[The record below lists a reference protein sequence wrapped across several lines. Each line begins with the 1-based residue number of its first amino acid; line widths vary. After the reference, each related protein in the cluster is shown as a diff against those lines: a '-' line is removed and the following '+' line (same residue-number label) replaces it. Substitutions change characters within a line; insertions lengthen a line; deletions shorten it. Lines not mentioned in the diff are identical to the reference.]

1 MALKYRIA
9 KPSDWIIMQVTTQAG
24 KAVQQVNEYDVFLDV
39 DFDALRFSGKV
50 RIDISSTGDISLDA
64 VDLEV
69 ASVKTNDRDVPF
81 KQHGNVVDIQTG
93 RFSGTLEVEYEGRV
107 SESLTGFYKAPYGD
121 KYVLTTHFEAGHAR
135 RLLPCIDHPAYK
147 ADFKLTVRTR
157 SDLSVISNMPVES
170 ERKEGNTK
178 TVAFQKTP
186 KMSTYLLYLGIG
198 RFEEDKNRHNKTELY
213 TASVVKPDGKIKTGL
228 AFEAAQKSLEFYEKY
243 FGIPYDLPKLHL
255 IAVPEFAYGA
265 MENWG
270 AITFREILLHADKDT
285 STSTKKSIAEVIAHE
300 IAHMWFGDLVT
311 MKWWDDLWLN
321 ESFATFMAYK
331 VVDWAY
337 PQWKIWQDFVKNSTG
352 GAMAR
357 DALNSTHP
365 IEAKVRSPEEIE
377 ELFDEISYG
386 KGASI
391 LRMIEAYIGPD
402 KFQKGVSKYLQ
413 QFRYS
418 NASGSDLWNH
428 LQQASG
434 LDVSRIM
441 EGWIGKVGYPVVK
454 ASLSSGKLVLEQE
467 RFLLSGARDK
477 QTWPIP
483 VTIAVDGRTQQLML
497 DKERAEVTVA
507 NPKSLKLN
515 VDRTGFYRID
525 YRGPE
530 LQLLVWA
537 SKLSGLDRYGLAN
550 DAWAFL
556 NSGRMSWKEYQG
568 LLERFFDEE
577 DYLPAFE
584 VSERITNLFLIAPKK
599 VADLSRRYHKSQLK
613 ILEGKRDE
621 NSSLLRGTI
630 AARLAI
636 LDDAYAHEAGA
647 KFKDLAAVE
656 PDMKRSVIIGY
667 ARSSND
673 HDGLIDRYKKS
684 TTDEDRLRYLEGL
697 ASFKQPDLVR
707 KVQEFAMAGNVKRQD
722 IGRGLLQFATSNP
735 DAHAVTWE
743 WFRDNIGKLD
753 KMYEGTAT
761 LSAYMRAYISIIG
774 VGRVGEIEKL
784 FSEHKLAGAD
794 ATLERLKIHDRLANE
809 ITKS

>member
-1 MALKYRIA
+1 
-9 KPSDWIIMQVTTQAG
+9 MQVTAQAG
-24 KAVQQVNEYDVFLDV
+24 KTIQQVKEYDLFLDI
-39 DFDALRFSGKV
+39 DFDSLKFSGKV
-50 RIDISSTGDISLDA
+50 RIGMDSTGDVSLDA

-69 ASVKTNDRDVPF
+69 TSAKADNRNLPF
-81 KQHGNVVDIQTG
+81 KQHGNIVDIQTG
-93 RFSGTLEVEYEGRV
+93 QFSGTLDVEYRGKV
-107 SESLTGFYKAPYGD
+107 SETLTGFYKAPYGD
-121 KYVLTTHFEAGHAR
+121 KYILTTHFEAGHAR
-135 RLLPCIDHPAYK
+135 RLLPCIDHPAFK
-147 ADFKLTVRTR
+147 ADFKLTVRAR
-157 SDLSVISNMPVES
+157 SDLSVISNMPLES
-170 ERKEGNTK
+170 EKKEGGKK
-178 TVAFQKTP
+178 TVSFYKTP
-186 KMSTYLLYLGIG
+186 KMSTYLLYVGVG
-198 RFEEDKNRHNKTELY
+198 KFEEDRNRHNQTELY
-213 TASVVKPDGKIKTGL
+213 AASVTKPDGRIKTGL

-243 FGIPYDLPKLHL
+243 FGINYDLPKLHL

-285 STSTKKSIAEVIAHE
+285 STSTKKSIVEVIAHE

-331 VVDWAY
+331 VVDSAY
-337 PQWKIWQDFVKNSTG
+337 PQWKSWQDFVKNSTG

-418 NASGSDLWNH
+418 NASGRDLWDH

-434 LDVSRIM
+434 LDVSHIM
-441 EGWIGKVGYPVVK
+441 GEWISKIGYPVVK
-454 ASLSSGKLVLEQE
+454 ASLSQGKLVLEQE
-467 RFLLSGARDK
+467 RFLLSGAREK
-477 QTWPIP
+477 QIWPIP
-483 VTIAVDGRTQQLML
+483 VTITVDGKTQQLLL
-497 DKERAEVTVA
+497 DKEKTEVKISS
-507 NPKSLKLN
+507 PKSLKLN
-515 VDRTGFYRID
+515 VDRTGFYRTD
-525 YRGPE
+525 YRGSE
-530 LQLLVWA
+530 LQALVWA
-537 SKLSGLDRYGLAN
+537 GKLSGLDRYGIAN

-556 NSGRMSWKEYQG
+556 NSSRMSWKEYQN
-568 LLERFFDEE
+568 LLERFFSDEE
-577 DYLPAFE
+577 YLPTFE
-584 VSERITNLFLIAPKK
+584 TSERLTTLFLIAPRK
-599 VADLSRRYHKSQLK
+599 VADLSRRYHRSQLK

-621 NSSLLRGTI
+621 NSSLLKGII
-630 AARLAI
+630 ALRLAI
-636 LDDAYAHEAGA
+636 LDDVYAREVGA
-647 KFKDLAAVE
+647 KFKHLADVE
-656 PDMKRSVIIGY
+656 PDMKRSVIVGY

-673 HDGLIDRYKKS
+673 YDGLLDAYKKS

-707 KVQEFAMAGNVKRQD
+707 KVQDFAMAGNVKRQD
-722 IGRGLLQFATSNP
+722 IGRGLLQFASSNP

-743 WFRDNIGKLD
+743 WFRDNIQKLD

-761 LSAYMRAYISIIG
+761 LSAYMRLYISVIG
-774 VGRVGEIEKL
+774 VGRVREVEKL

>member
-1 MALKYRIA
+1 
-9 KPSDWIIMQVTTQAG
+9 MQVTAQSG
-24 KAVQQVNEYDVFLDV
+24 KAVQQVKEYDLFLDV
-39 DFDALRFSGKV
+39 DFDTLKFSGKV
-50 RIDISSTGDISLDA
+50 KIDMSSTGDISLDA

-69 ASVKTNDRDVPF
+69 TSVKASGRNVSF
-81 KQHGNVVDIQTG
+81 KQHGNIVDVQTG
-93 RFSGTLEVEYEGRV
+93 QFSGLLEVDYKGKV
-107 SESLTGFYKAPYGD
+107 SETLTGFYKAPYGD
-121 KYVLTTHFEAGHAR
+121 KYILTTHFEAGHAR
-135 RLLPCIDHPAYK
+135 RLLPCVDHPAYK

-157 SDLSVISNMPVES
+157 SDLSVISNMPPES
-170 ERKEGNTK
+170 EKKEGGK
-178 TVAFQKTP
+178 KSVSFQKTP
-186 KMSTYLLYLGIG
+186 KMSTYLLYVGIG
-198 RFEEDKNRHNKTELY
+198 KFEEDRNQHNKTELY
-213 TASVVKPDGKIKTGL
+213 AASVVRPGSKIKTGL
-228 AFEAAQKSLEFYEKY
+228 SLEAAQKSLEFYEKY

-285 STSTKKSIAEVIAHE
+285 STSIKKSIAEVIAHE

-331 VVDWAY
+331 VVDWAF

-357 DALNSTHP
+357 DGLNSTHP

-391 LRMIEAYIGPD
+391 LRMIEAYVGPD

-418 NASGSDLWNH
+418 NATGRDLWNH

-434 LDVSRIM
+434 LDVSRVM
-441 EGWIGKVGYPVVK
+441 EAWIGKVGYPVVK

-497 DKERAEVTVA
+497 DKERAEVTVP
-507 NPKSLKLN
+507 NIKSLKLN

-525 YRGPE
+525 YRGSE
-530 LQLLVWA
+530 LQELVWA

-556 NSGRMSWKEYQG
+556 NSGRVSWKEYQT
-568 LLERFFDEE
+568 LLERFFGDEE
-577 DYLPAFE
+577 YLPTFE
-584 VSERITNLFLIAPKK
+584 TSERLTTLFQIAPRKI
-599 VADLSRRYHKSQLK
+599 VDLSRRYHKSQLS
-613 ILEGKRDE
+613 ILERKKDE
-621 NSSLLRGTI
+621 NSSLLKGTV
-630 AARLAI
+630 AVRLAL
-636 LDDAYAHEAGA
+636 LDDTYAREAGA
-647 KFKDLAAVE
+647 KFKDLSTVE
-656 PDMKRSVIIGY
+656 PDMKRAVIVGY
-667 ARSSND
+667 ARSSID
-673 HDGLIDRYKKS
+673 YDGLIERYNKS

-697 ASFKQPDLVR
+697 ASFKRPDLVR
-707 KVQEFAMAGNVKRQD
+707 KVQDWAMAGNVKRQD
-722 IGRGLLQFATSNP
+722 IGRGLLQFATANP

-743 WFRDNIGKLD
+743 WFKDNVEKLD

-761 LSAYMRAYISIIG
+761 LSAYMRAYISILG
-774 VGRVGEIEKL
+774 VGRVGEVEKF

-794 ATLERLKIHDRLANE
+794 ATLERLEINDRLAKE
-809 ITKS
+809 ITKA

>member
-1 MALKYRIA
+1 
-9 KPSDWIIMQVTTQAG
+9 MQVTAQAPID
-24 KAVQQVNEYDVFLDV
+24 VQQVKEYDLFLDV
-39 DFDALRFSGKV
+39 DFESLKFSGRV
-50 RIDISSTGDISLDA
+50 GINIDSAADVKLDA
-64 VDLEV
+64 VDLKV
-69 ASVKTNDRDVPF
+69 TSAKANNRNVSF

-93 RFSGTLEVEYEGRV
+93 RISGLLEVEYSGKV
-107 SESLTGFYKAPYGD
+107 SESLTGFYKAPYGEN
-121 KYVLTTHFEAGHAR
+121 YVLSTHFEAAHAR
-135 RLLPCIDHPAYK
+135 RLLPCVDHPAYK

-157 SDLSVISNMPVES
+157 SDLSVISNMPLES
-170 ERKEGNTK
+170 EKKEGNK
-178 TVAFQKTP
+178 KIISFQKTP

-198 RFEEDKNRHNKTELY
+198 KFEEDTSRHNKTELY
-213 TASVVKPDGKIKTGL
+213 AASVVRPDGKIKTGL

-243 FGIPYDLPKLHL
+243 FGIPYDLPKLHM

-331 VVDWAY
+331 VVDWAF

-357 DALNSTHP
+357 DGLNSTHP

-391 LRMIEAYIGPD
+391 LRMIEAYVGPD

-418 NASGSDLWNH
+418 NATGRDLWNH

-434 LDVSRIM
+434 LDVSRVM
-441 EGWIGKVGYPVVK
+441 DEWIKKVGYPVVK
-454 ASLSSGKLVLEQE
+454 ASLSQGKLLLEQE
-467 RFLLSGARDK
+467 RFMFSGVREM

-483 VTIAVDGRTQQLML
+483 VTITVDGKTQQLLL
-497 DKERAEVTVA
+497 DKERAEVKLTS
-507 NPKSLKLN
+507 PKSLKLN
-515 VDRTGFYRID
+515 EDRTGFYRTD
-525 YRGPE
+525 YRGRE
-530 LQLLVWA
+530 LQELVWS

-556 NSGRMSWKEYQG
+556 NSGRMSWKEYQK
-568 LLERFFDEE
+568 LLERFFGDEE
-577 DYLPAFE
+577 YLPTFE
-584 VSERITNLFLIAPKK
+584 TSERLTTLFLIVPAKT
-599 VADLSRRYHKSQLK
+599 VDLARRYHRSQLK
-613 ILEGKRDE
+613 ILERKRDE
-621 NSSLLRGTI
+621 NSSLLKGIVALRLVMMDDSY
-630 AARLAI
+630 AR
-636 LDDAYAHEAGA
+636 EVGA
-647 KFKDLAAVE
+647 KFKDLANVE
-656 PDMKRSVIIGY
+656 PDMKRAVIVGH

-673 HDGLIDRYKKS
+673 YDGLLDNYKKS

-707 KVQEFAMAGNVKRQD
+707 KVQAFAMAGNVKRQD

-743 WFRDNIGKLD
+743 WFRDNIEKLD

-761 LSAYMRAYISIIG
+761 LSAYMRQYISIIG

-784 FSEHKLAGAD
+784 FGEHKLAGAD

-809 ITKS
+809 ITKSLPQIA

>member
-1 MALKYRIA
+1 MALKYPIA
-9 KPSDWIIMQVTTQAG
+9 KPNNRIVMQVATQAA
-24 KAVQQVNEYDVFLDV
+24 KAVQQVKEYDLFLDV

-50 RIDISSTGDISLDA
+50 RIDMSSTGDISLDA
-64 VDLEV
+64 VDLDV
-69 ASVKTNDRDVPF
+69 TGINTNGRNLPF

-93 RFSGTLEVEYEGRV
+93 RFSGPLEVDYKGKV
-107 SESLTGFYKAPYGD
+107 SESLTGFYKAPYED
-121 KYVLTTHFEAGHAR
+121 KYILTTHFEAGHAR

-147 ADFKLTVRTR
+147 ADFKLAVRTR
-157 SDLSVISNMPVES
+157 YDLSVISNMPVES
-170 ERKEGNTK
+170 EKEEGNKKMVT
-178 TVAFQKTP
+178 FHKTP

-213 TASVVKPDGKIKTGL
+213 TAAVVKPDGKIKTGL

-402 KFQKGVSKYLQ
+402 NFQKGVSKYLQ

-434 LDVSRIM
+434 MDVSSVM
-441 EGWIGKVGYPVVK
+441 EGWIGKVGYPVVR

-467 RFLLSGARDK
+467 RFLLSGAREK

-483 VTIAVDGRTQQLML
+483 VTITVDNKTQQLML
-497 DKERAEVTVA
+497 DKEKADISVS

-515 VDRTGFYRID
+515 VDRVGFYRID

-530 LQLLVWA
+530 LQALVWS

-556 NSGRMSWKEYQG
+556 NASRVSWKEYQS
-568 LLERFFDEE
+568 LLGRFFEE
-577 DYLPAFE
+577 EEYLPAFE

-599 VADLSRRYHKSQLK
+599 VADLSRKYHRSQLK
-613 ILEGKRDE
+613 ILDGKRDE

-630 AARLAI
+630 TARLAI
-636 LDDAYAHEAGA
+636 LDDVYASEAGA
-647 KFKDLAAVE
+647 KFKELVAVE

-673 HDGLIDRYKKS
+673 YNGLIDRYKKS

-697 ASFKQPDLVR
+697 ASFKRPDLVR
-707 KVQEFAMAGNVKRQD
+707 RVQEFAMAGNVKRQD

-735 DAHAVTWE
+735 DAHAVTWQ
-743 WFRDNIGKLD
+743 WFRDNIEKLD
-753 KMYEGTAT
+753 KMYKGTAT

-774 VGRVGEIEKL
+774 VGRVSDVEKL
-784 FSEHKLAGAD
+784 FREHKLAGAD
-794 ATLERLKIHDRLANE
+794 STLERLKIHDRLANE
-809 ITKS
+809 IAKP

>member
-1 MALKYRIA
+1 
-9 KPSDWIIMQVTTQAG
+9 MQVTAQAG
-24 KAVQQVNEYDVFLDV
+24 KTIQQVKEYDLFLDI
-39 DFDALRFSGKV
+39 DFDSLKFSGKV
-50 RIDISSTGDISLDA
+50 RIGMDSTGDVSLDA

-69 ASVKTNDRDVPF
+69 TSAKADNRNLPF
-81 KQHGNVVDIQTG
+81 KQHGNIVDIQTG
-93 RFSGTLEVEYEGRV
+93 QFSGTLDVDYRGKV
-107 SESLTGFYKAPYGD
+107 SQTLTGFYKAPYGD
-121 KYVLTTHFEAGHAR
+121 KYILTTHFEAGHAR

-147 ADFKLTVRTR
+147 AVFKLTVGTR
-157 SDLSVISNMPVES
+157 SDLSVISNMPLES
-170 ERKEGNTK
+170 EKKEGGKK
-178 TVAFQKTP
+178 TVSFYKTP
-186 KMSTYLLYLGIG
+186 KMSTYLLYVGVG
-198 RFEEDKNRHNKTELY
+198 KFEEDRNRHNQTELY
-213 TASVVKPDGKIKTGL
+213 AASVTKPDGRIKTGL

-243 FGIPYDLPKLHL
+243 FGINYDLPKLHL

-285 STSTKKSIAEVIAHE
+285 STSTKKSIVEVIAHE

-331 VVDWAY
+331 VVDSAY

-418 NASGSDLWNH
+418 NASGRDLWDH

-434 LDVSRIM
+434 LDVSHIM
-441 EGWIGKVGYPVVK
+441 GEWISKIGYPVVK
-454 ASLSSGKLVLEQE
+454 ASLSQGKLVLEQE
-467 RFLLSGARDK
+467 RFLLSGAREK
-477 QTWPIP
+477 QIWPIP
-483 VTIAVDGRTQQLML
+483 VTITVDGKTQQLLL
-497 DKERAEVTVA
+497 DKEKTEVKISS
-507 NPKSLKLN
+507 PKSLKLN
-515 VDRTGFYRID
+515 VDRTGFYRTD
-525 YRGPE
+525 YRGSE
-530 LQLLVWA
+530 LQALVWA
-537 SKLSGLDRYGLAN
+537 GKLSGLDRYGIAN

-556 NSGRMSWKEYQG
+556 NSSRMSWKEYQN
-568 LLERFFDEE
+568 LLERFFSDEE
-577 DYLPAFE
+577 YLPTFE
-584 VSERITNLFLIAPKK
+584 TSERLTTLFLIAPRK
-599 VADLSRRYHKSQLK
+599 VADLSRRYHRSQLK

-621 NSSLLRGTI
+621 NSSLLKGII
-630 AARLAI
+630 ALRLAI
-636 LDDAYAHEAGA
+636 LDDVYAREVGA
-647 KFKDLAAVE
+647 KFKHLADVE
-656 PDMKRSVIIGY
+656 PDMKRSVIVGY

-673 HDGLIDRYKKS
+673 YDGLLDAYKKS

-707 KVQEFAMAGNVKRQD
+707 KVQDFAMAGNVKRQD
-722 IGRGLLQFATSNP
+722 IGRGLLQFASSNP

-743 WFRDNIGKLD
+743 WFRDNIQKLD

-761 LSAYMRAYISIIG
+761 LSAYMRLYISVIG
-774 VGRVGEIEKL
+774 VGRVREVEKL

>member
-1 MALKYRIA
+1 MALKYSIA
-9 KPSDWIIMQVTTQAG
+9 NSSVWIVMQATAQAG
-24 KAVQQVNEYDVFLDV
+24 KAVQQVKEYDLFLDV
-39 DFDALRFSGKV
+39 DFEALEFSGKV
-50 RIDISSTGDISLDA
+50 RIDMRSTGDISLDA
-64 VDLEV
+64 VGLEV
-69 ASVKTNDRDVPF
+69 TSVKTNGRTVPF
-81 KQHGNVVDIQTG
+81 KHHGNVVDVQIGQ
-93 RFSGTLEVEYEGRV
+93 FSGILEVEYRGKV

-147 ADFKLTVRTR
+147 ADFKLTVRAR

-170 ERKEGNTK
+170 ERKEGNKK
-178 TVAFQKTP
+178 TVIFQKTP
-186 KMSTYLLYLGIG
+186 KMSTYLLYVGIG
-198 RFEEDKNRHNKTELY
+198 RFEEDRNSHNKTELY
-213 TASVVKPDGKIKTGL
+213 TASVVKPGGK
-228 AFEAAQKSLEFYEKY
+228 
-243 FGIPYDLPKLHL
+243 
-255 IAVPEFAYGA
+255 
-265 MENWG
+265 
-270 AITFREILLHADKDT
+270 
-285 STSTKKSIAEVIAHE
+285 
-300 IAHMWFGDLVT
+300 
-311 MKWWDDLWLN
+311 
-321 ESFATFMAYK
+321 
-331 VVDWAY
+331 
-337 PQWKIWQDFVKNSTG
+337 
-352 GAMAR
+352 MAR
-357 DALNSTHP
+357 DALKSTHP

-434 LDVSRIM
+434 MDVNHVM

-483 VTIAVDGRTQQLML
+483 VTIAVDGKTQQLM
-497 DKERAEVTVA
+497 
-507 NPKSLKLN
+507 
-515 VDRTGFYRID
+515 
-525 YRGPE
+525 
-530 LQLLVWA
+530 
-537 SKLSGLDRYGLAN
+537 LDRYGLAN

-636 LDDAYAHEAGA
+636 LDDAYAHEASA

-697 ASFKQPDLVR
+697 ASFKRPEFVR

-722 IGRGLLQFATSNP
+722 IGRGLLQFATSNT

-761 LSAYMRAYISIIG
+761 LSAYMRAHIPIIG

-784 FSEHKLAGAD
+784 FGEHRLPGAH
-794 ATLERLKIHDRLANE
+794 ATIERLKIHDRLANE

>member
-1 MALKYRIA
+1 
-9 KPSDWIIMQVTTQAG
+9 MQVTAQAG
-24 KAVQQVNEYDVFLDV
+24 KTVQQVKEYDLFLDI
-39 DFDALRFSGKV
+39 DFDSLKFSGKV
-50 RIDISSTGDISLDA
+50 RIDIDSTGDLSLDA

-69 ASVKTNDRDVPF
+69 TSAKADNRNLPF
-81 KQHGNVVDIQTG
+81 KQHGNIVDIQTG
-93 RFSGTLEVEYEGRV
+93 QFSGTLDVEYRGKV
-107 SESLTGFYKAPYGD
+107 SETLTGFYKAPYGD
-121 KYVLTTHFEAGHAR
+121 KYILTTHFEAGHAR

-147 ADFKLTVRTR
+147 ADFKLTVRAR
-157 SDLSVISNMPVES
+157 SDLSVISNMPLES
-170 ERKEGNTK
+170 EKKEGGKK
-178 TVAFQKTP
+178 TVSFYKTP
-186 KMSTYLLYLGIG
+186 KMSTYLLYVGVG
-198 RFEEDKNRHNKTELY
+198 KFEEDRNRHNQTELY
-213 TASVVKPDGKIKTGL
+213 AASVTKPDGRIKTGL

-243 FGIPYDLPKLHL
+243 FGINYDLPKLHL

-285 STSTKKSIAEVIAHE
+285 STSTKKSIVEVIAHE

-331 VVDWAY
+331 VVDSAY

-377 ELFDEISYG
+377 EIFDEISYG

-391 LRMIEAYIGPD
+391 LRMIEAYLGPD

-418 NASGSDLWNH
+418 NASGRDLWDH

-434 LDVSRIM
+434 LDVSHIM
-441 EGWIGKVGYPVVK
+441 GEWISKIGYPVVK
-454 ASLSSGKLVLEQE
+454 ASLSQGKLVLEQE
-467 RFLLSGARDK
+467 RFLLSGAREK
-477 QTWPIP
+477 QIWPIP
-483 VTIAVDGRTQQLML
+483 VTITVDGKTQQLLL
-497 DKERAEVTVA
+497 DKEKTEVKIS

-515 VDRTGFYRID
+515 VDRTGFYRTD
-525 YRGPE
+525 YRGSE
-530 LQLLVWA
+530 LQALVWA
-537 SKLSGLDRYGLAN
+537 GELSGLDRYGIAN

-556 NSGRMSWKEYQG
+556 NSSRMSWKEYQN
-568 LLERFFDEE
+568 LLERFFSDEE
-577 DYLPAFE
+577 YLPTFE
-584 VSERITNLFLIAPKK
+584 TSERLTTLFLIAPRRA
-599 VADLSRRYHKSQLK
+599 ADLSRRYHRSQLK

-621 NSSLLRGTI
+621 NSSLLKGI
-630 AARLAI
+630 VALRLAI
-636 LDDAYAHEAGA
+636 LDDAYAREVGT
-647 KFKDLAAVE
+647 KFKHLADVE
-656 PDMKRSVIIGY
+656 PDMKRSVIVGY

-673 HDGLIDRYKKS
+673 YDGLLDAYKKS

-697 ASFKQPDLVR
+697 ASFKRPDLVR
-707 KVQEFAMAGNVKRQD
+707 KVQDFAMAGNVKRQD
-722 IGRGLLQFATSNP
+722 IGRGLLQFASSNP

-743 WFRDNIGKLD
+743 WFRDNIEKLD

-761 LSAYMRAYISIIG
+761 LSAYMRLYISVIG
-774 VGRVGEIEKL
+774 VGRVREVEKL

>member
-1 MALKYRIA
+1 
-9 KPSDWIIMQVTTQAG
+9 MQVTTQAS
-24 KAVQQVNEYDVFLDV
+24 KAVQQVKEYDLFLDV
-39 DFDALRFSGKV
+39 DFDDLKFSGTV
-50 RIDISSTGDISLDA
+50 RIEMSSTGNISLDA

-69 ASVKTNDRDVPF
+69 TNVKANGQSLPF
-81 KQHGNVVDIQTG
+81 KHHANIVDIQTG
-93 RFSGTLEVEYEGRV
+93 QFSGTLEVDYKGRV
-107 SESLTGFYKAPYGD
+107 SDSLTGFYKAPYGE
-121 KYVLTTHFEAGHAR
+121 KYILTTHFEAGHAR

-147 ADFKLTVRTR
+147 AHFKLSVRTR
-157 SDLSVISNMPVES
+157 NDLSIISNMPIES
-170 ERKEGNTK
+170 EKKEGNKK
-178 TVAFQKTP
+178 TVTFQKTP

-198 RFEEDKNRHNKTELY
+198 RFEEDKNRYNKTELL
-213 TASVVKPDGKIKTGL
+213 TASVVKPEGKIKTGL
-228 AFEAAQKSLEFYEKY
+228 TFEAAQKSLEFYERY
-243 FGIPYDLPKLHL
+243 FGIPYDLPKLHM

-270 AITFREILLHADKDT
+270 AITFREILLHADKNT

-337 PQWKIWQDFVKNSTG
+337 PQWKIWQDFVKSSTG

-418 NASGSDLWNH
+418 NASGRDLWSH

-434 LDVSRIM
+434 MDVSSVM
-441 EGWIGKVGYPVVK
+441 EGWISKVGYPVVK

-467 RFLLSGARDK
+467 RFLLSGAREK

-483 VTIAVDGRTQQLML
+483 VTIMVDGKTQQLML
-497 DKERAEVTVA
+497 DKEKAKVNVSD
-507 NPKSLKLN
+507 PKSLKLN

-525 YRGPE
+525 YRGPKI
-530 LQLLVWA
+530 QALVWS

-550 DAWAFL
+550 DGWAFL
-556 NSGRMSWKEYQG
+556 NASRMSWKEYQS
-568 LLERFFDEE
+568 LLERFLKEE
-577 DYLPAFE
+577 EYLPAFE

-599 VADLSRRYHKSQLK
+599 VADLSRKYHKSQLK

-636 LDDAYAHEAGA
+636 LDDEYAHEMSA
-647 KFKDLAAVE
+647 KFKDLASVA
-656 PDMKRSVIIGY
+656 PDMRRSVIVAY

-673 HDGLIDRYKKS
+673 YDGLIAQYKKG

-697 ASFKQPDLVR
+697 TSFKRPELVR
-707 KVQEFAMAGNVKRQD
+707 KVQDFAMAGNVKRQD

-735 DAHAVTWE
+735 DAHEVTWE
-743 WFRDNIGKLD
+743 WFRDNIEKLD
-753 KMYEGTAT
+753 RMYEGTAT

-774 VGRVGEIEKL
+774 VGRVGEVEKL

-794 ATLERLKIHDRLANE
+794 ATIERLKIHDRLAGE
-809 ITKS
+809 ITRS

>member
-1 MALKYRIA
+1 
-9 KPSDWIIMQVTTQAG
+9 MQITTQAG

-50 RIDISSTGDISLDA
+50 RIDMSSTGDISLDA

-69 ASVKTNDRDVPF
+69 ASVKTNGRNVPF
-81 KQHGNVVDIQTG
+81 KQHGNIVDIQTG
-93 RFSGTLEVEYEGRV
+93 RFSGPLEVEYKGKV
-107 SESLTGFYKAPYGD
+107 SESLTGFYRAPYGD

-157 SDLSVISNMPVES
+157 NDLSVISNMPLQDEK
-170 ERKEGNTK
+170 KEGNKK
-178 TVAFQKTP
+178 TVTFQKTP

-198 RFEEDKNRHNKTELY
+198 TFEEDKNRHNETELY
-213 TASVVKPDGKIKTGL
+213 AASVVRPDGKIKTGF

-337 PQWKIWQDFVKNSTG
+337 PQWRIWQDFVKTSTG

-434 LDVSRIM
+434 MDVSSVM

-467 RFLLSGARDK
+467 RFLLSGTREK

-483 VTIAVDGRTQQLML
+483 VTITVDNKTQQLMF
-497 DKERAEVTVA
+497 DKEKTEVSVS

-515 VDRTGFYRID
+515 MDRTGFYRID

-530 LQLLVWA
+530 LQALVWA

-550 DAWAFL
+550 DGWAFL
-556 NSGRMSWKEYQG
+556 NASRMSWKDYQS

-577 DYLPAFE
+577 EYLPAFE

-599 VADLSRRYHKSQLK
+599 LAELSRRYHKSQLK

-621 NSSLLRGTI
+621 NSSLLKGTI

-636 LDDAYAHEAGA
+636 LDDVYARETGA
-647 KFKDLAAVE
+647 KFKELVAVE

-673 HDGLIDRYKKS
+673 YDGLIDRYKKS

-697 ASFKQPDLVR
+697 ASFKRPDLVR

-743 WFRDNIGKLD
+743 WFRNNIEKLD

-774 VGRVGEIEKL
+774 VGRVDEVEKL

-794 ATLERLKIHDRLANE
+794 ATLERLRIHDHLAKE
-809 ITKS
+809 IAKA

>member
-1 MALKYRIA
+1 
-9 KPSDWIIMQVTTQAG
+9 MQVTAQAG
-24 KAVQQVNEYDVFLDV
+24 KTVQQVKEYDLFLDI
-39 DFDALRFSGKV
+39 DFDSLKFSGKV
-50 RIDISSTGDISLDA
+50 RIDIDSTGDVSLDA

-69 ASVKTNDRDVPF
+69 TTVKANSRDSAF
-81 KQHGNVVDIQTG
+81 RQHGNVVDIQTG
-93 RFSGTLEVEYEGRV
+93 QFSGTLEVGYKGKV
-107 SESLTGFYKAPYGD
+107 SETLTGFYKAPYGD
-121 KYVLTTHFEAGHAR
+121 KYILTTHFEAGHAR

-157 SDLSVISNMPVES
+157 GDLSVISNMPLES
-170 ERKEGNTK
+170 EKKEGGMK
-178 TVAFQKTP
+178 TVSFYKTP
-186 KMSTYLLYLGIG
+186 KMSTYLLYVGIG
-198 RFEEDKNRHNKTELY
+198 KFEEDRNRHNKTELY
-213 TASVVKPDGKIKTGL
+213 AASVAKPDGRIKTGL

-243 FGIPYDLPKLHL
+243 FGINYDLPKLHL

-285 STSTKKSIAEVIAHE
+285 STATKKSIVEVIAHE

-331 VVDWAY
+331 VVDSAY

-418 NASGSDLWNH
+418 NASGRDLWDH
-428 LQQASG
+428 LQHASG
-434 LDVSRIM
+434 LDVSHIM
-441 EGWIGKVGYPVVK
+441 GEWISKIGYPVVK
-454 ASLSSGKLVLEQE
+454 VSLSQGNLVLEQE
-467 RFLLSGARDK
+467 RFLLSGTREK
-477 QTWPIP
+477 QIWPIP
-483 VTIAVDGRTQQLML
+483 VTITVDGKTQQILL
-497 DKERAEVTVA
+497 DKEKTEVKIS

-515 VDRTGFYRID
+515 VDRTGFYRTD
-525 YRGPE
+525 YRGSE
-530 LQLLVWA
+530 LQALVWA
-537 SKLSGLDRYGLAN
+537 GKLSGLDRYGIAN

-556 NSGRMSWKEYQG
+556 NSSRMSWKEYQN
-568 LLERFFDEE
+568 LLERFLSDEE
-577 DYLPAFE
+577 YLPTFE
-584 VSERITNLFLIAPKK
+584 TSERLTTLFLIAPRK

-621 NSSLLRGTI
+621 NSSLLKGII
-630 AARLAI
+630 ALRLAI
-636 LDDAYAHEAGA
+636 LDDVYAREVGA
-647 KFKDLAAVE
+647 KFKHLADVE
-656 PDMKRSVIIGY
+656 PDMKRSVIVGY

-673 HDGLIDRYKKS
+673 YDGLLDAYKKS

-707 KVQEFAMAGNVKRQD
+707 KVQDFAMAGNVKRQD
-722 IGRGLLQFATSNP
+722 IGRGLLQFASSNP
-735 DAHAVTWE
+735 DAHAVTWQ
-743 WFRDNIGKLD
+743 WFKDNVGKLN

-761 LSAYMRAYISIIG
+761 LSAYMRMYISIIG
-774 VGRVGEIEKL
+774 VGRVREVEKL

-794 ATLERLKIHDRLANE
+794 STLERLKIHDRLANE

>member
-1 MALKYRIA
+1 
-9 KPSDWIIMQVTTQAG
+9 MQVTAQAG
-24 KAVQQVNEYDVFLDV
+24 KTVQQVKEYDLFLDI
-39 DFDALRFSGKV
+39 DFDSLKFSGKV
-50 RIDISSTGDISLDA
+50 RIGIDSTGDVNLDA

-69 ASVKTNDRDVPF
+69 TSAKADNRNLPF
-81 KQHGNVVDIQTG
+81 KQHGNIVDIQTG
-93 RFSGTLEVEYEGRV
+93 QFSGTLDVEYRGKV
-107 SESLTGFYKAPYGD
+107 SETLTGFYKAPYGD
-121 KYVLTTHFEAGHAR
+121 KYILTTHFEAGHAR

-147 ADFKLTVRTR
+147 ADFKLTVRAR
-157 SDLSVISNMPVES
+157 SDLSVISNMPLES
-170 ERKEGNTK
+170 EKKEGGKK
-178 TVAFQKTP
+178 TVSFYKTP
-186 KMSTYLLYLGIG
+186 KMSTYLLYVGVG
-198 RFEEDKNRHNKTELY
+198 KFEEDRNRHNQTELY
-213 TASVVKPDGKIKTGL
+213 AASVTKPDGRIKTGL

-243 FGIPYDLPKLHL
+243 FGINYDLPKLHL

-285 STSTKKSIAEVIAHE
+285 STSTKKSIVEVIAHE

-331 VVDWAY
+331 VVDSAY
-337 PQWKIWQDFVKNSTG
+337 PQWNIWQDFVKNSTG

-418 NASGSDLWNH
+418 NASGRDLWDH

-434 LDVSRIM
+434 LDVSHIM
-441 EGWIGKVGYPVVK
+441 GEWISKIGYPVVK
-454 ASLSSGKLVLEQE
+454 ASLSQGKLVLEQE
-467 RFLLSGARDK
+467 RFLLSGAREK
-477 QTWPIP
+477 QIWPIP
-483 VTIAVDGRTQQLML
+483 VTITVDGKTQQLLL
-497 DKERAEVTVA
+497 DKEKTEVKISK
-507 NPKSLKLN
+507 PKSLKLN
-515 VDRTGFYRID
+515 VDRTGFYRTD
-525 YRGPE
+525 YRGSE
-530 LQLLVWA
+530 LQALVWA
-537 SKLSGLDRYGLAN
+537 GELSGLDRYGIAN

-556 NSGRMSWKEYQG
+556 NSSRMSWKEYQN
-568 LLERFFDEE
+568 LLERFFSDEE
-577 DYLPAFE
+577 YLPTFE
-584 VSERITNLFLIAPKK
+584 TSERLTTLFLIAPRKA
-599 VADLSRRYHKSQLK
+599 ADLSRRYHKSQLE

-621 NSSLLRGTI
+621 NSSLLKGI
-630 AARLAI
+630 VALRLAI
-636 LDDAYAHEAGA
+636 LDDAYGREVGT
-647 KFKDLAAVE
+647 KFKHLADVE
-656 PDMKRSVIIGY
+656 PDMKRSVIVGY

-673 HDGLIDRYKKS
+673 YDGLLDAYKKS

-697 ASFKQPDLVR
+697 ASFKQPNLVR
-707 KVQEFAMAGNVKRQD
+707 KVQDFAMAGNVKRQD
-722 IGRGLLQFATSNP
+722 IGRGLLQFASSNP

-743 WFRDNIGKLD
+743 WFRDNIEKLD

-761 LSAYMRAYISIIG
+761 LSAYMRLYISVIG
-774 VGRVGEIEKL
+774 VGRVREVEKL

>member
-1 MALKYRIA
+1 
-9 KPSDWIIMQVTTQAG
+9 MQVTAQAG
-24 KAVQQVNEYDVFLDV
+24 KTVQQVKEYDLFLDI
-39 DFDALRFSGKV
+39 DFDSLKFSGKV
-50 RIDISSTGDISLDA
+50 RIGIDSTGDVNLDA

-69 ASVKTNDRDVPF
+69 TSAKADNRNLPF
-81 KQHGNVVDIQTG
+81 KQHGNIVDIQTG
-93 RFSGTLEVEYEGRV
+93 QFSGTLDVEYRGKV
-107 SESLTGFYKAPYGD
+107 SETLTGFYKAPYGD
-121 KYVLTTHFEAGHAR
+121 KYILTTHFEAGHAR

-157 SDLSVISNMPVES
+157 SDLSVISNMPLES
-170 ERKEGNTK
+170 EKKEDGVK
-178 TVAFQKTP
+178 TVSFYKTP
-186 KMSTYLLYLGIG
+186 KMSTYLLYVGIG
-198 RFEEDKNRHNKTELY
+198 KFEEDRNRHNKTGLY
-213 TASVVKPDGKIKTGL
+213 AASVAKPDGRIKTGL

-243 FGIPYDLPKLHL
+243 FGINYDLPKLHL

-285 STSTKKSIAEVIAHE
+285 STSTKKSIVEVIAHE

-331 VVDWAY
+331 VVDSAY
-337 PQWKIWQDFVKNSTG
+337 PQWNIWQDFVKNSTG

-418 NASGSDLWNH
+418 NASGRDLWDH

-434 LDVSRIM
+434 LDVSHIM
-441 EGWIGKVGYPVVK
+441 GEWISKIGYPVVK
-454 ASLSSGKLVLEQE
+454 ASLSQGKLVLEQE
-467 RFLLSGARDK
+467 RFLLSGAREK
-477 QTWPIP
+477 QIWPIP
-483 VTIAVDGRTQQLML
+483 VTITVDGKTQQLLL
-497 DKERAEVTVA
+497 DKEKTEVKISK
-507 NPKSLKLN
+507 PKSLKLN
-515 VDRTGFYRID
+515 VDRTGFYRTD
-525 YRGPE
+525 YRGSE
-530 LQLLVWA
+530 LQALVWA
-537 SKLSGLDRYGLAN
+537 GELSGLDRYGIAN

-556 NSGRMSWKEYQG
+556 NSSRMSWKEYQN
-568 LLERFFDEE
+568 LLERFFSDEE
-577 DYLPAFE
+577 YLPTFE
-584 VSERITNLFLIAPKK
+584 TSERLTTLFLIAPRRA
-599 VADLSRRYHKSQLK
+599 ADLSRRYHKSQLE

-621 NSSLLRGTI
+621 NSSLLKGI
-630 AARLAI
+630 VALRLAI
-636 LDDAYAHEAGA
+636 LDDAYGREVGT
-647 KFKDLAAVE
+647 KFKHLADVE
-656 PDMKRSVIIGY
+656 PDMKRSVIVGY

-673 HDGLIDRYKKS
+673 YDGLLDAYKKS

-697 ASFKQPDLVR
+697 ASFKRPDLVR
-707 KVQEFAMAGNVKRQD
+707 KVQDFAMAGNVKRQD
-722 IGRGLLQFATSNP
+722 IGRGLLQFASSNP

-743 WFRDNIGKLD
+743 WFRDNIEKLD

-761 LSAYMRAYISIIG
+761 LSAYMRLYISVIG
-774 VGRVGEIEKL
+774 VGRVREVEKL

>member
-1 MALKYRIA
+1 
-9 KPSDWIIMQVTTQAG
+9 MQVAAQAG
-24 KAVQQVNEYDVFLDV
+24 KAVQQVKEYDLFLDV
-39 DFDALRFSGKV
+39 DFDALKFSGKV
-50 RIDISSTGDISLDA
+50 RIDMSSTGDISLDT
-64 VDLEV
+64 VDLEITG
-69 ASVKTNDRDVPF
+69 VKANGRSVPF
-81 KQHGNVVDIQTG
+81 RRHGNVVDIQTG
-93 RFSGTLEVEYEGRV
+93 QFSGPLEVDYKGKV

-121 KYVLTTHFEAGHAR
+121 KYILTTHFEAGHAR

-157 SDLSVISNMPVES
+157 NDLSVISNMPVES
-170 ERKEGNTK
+170 EKKEGNSK
-178 TVAFQKTP
+178 TVAFEKTP

-198 RFEEDKNRHNKTELY
+198 KFEEDRNRYDRTELY
-213 TASVVKPDGKIKTGL
+213 AASVVRPEGKIKTDL

-255 IAVPEFAYGA
+255 VAVPEFAYGA

-357 DALNSTHP
+357 DALNNTHP

-418 NASGSDLWNH
+418 NAAGRDLWNH

-434 LDVSRIM
+434 LDVSRVM
-441 EGWIGKVGYPVVK
+441 DEWIRKVGYPVVK
-454 ASLSSGKLVLEQE
+454 ASLSQGKLILEQE
-467 RFLLSGARDK
+467 RFLLSETREK

-483 VTIAVDGRTQQLML
+483 ITITVDGKTQQLL
-497 DKERAEVTVA
+497 FDKEKAEVKITS
-507 NPKSLKLN
+507 PKSLKLN
-515 VDRTGFYRID
+515 SDQTGFYRTD
-525 YRGPE
+525 YHGSE
-530 LQLLVWA
+530 LKKLVWA
-537 SKLSGLDRYGLAN
+537 GKLSALDRYGLAN

-556 NSGRMSWKEYQG
+556 NSGRMSWEEYQHF
-568 LLERFFDEE
+568 LERYFTDEE
-577 DYLPAFE
+577 YLPTIE
-584 VSERITNLFLIAPKK
+584 TSERLTTLFLIAPGKI
-599 VADLSRRYHKSQLK
+599 ADLSRRYHKSQLK

-621 NSSLLRGTI
+621 NSSLLKGI
-630 AARLAI
+630 VALRLVI
-636 LDDAYAHEAGA
+636 IDDAYAREAGA
-647 KFKDLAAVE
+647 KFKDSASVE
-656 PDMKRSVIIGY
+656 PDMRRSVIVGY

-673 HDGLIDRYKKS
+673 YDGLLDRYKKS

-697 ASFKQPDLVR
+697 ASFKRPDLIR
-707 KVQEFAMAGNVKRQD
+707 KVQDFAMAGNVKRQD

-735 DAHAVTWE
+735 DAHAVTWG
-743 WFRDNIGKLD
+743 WFRDNIEKLD

-774 VGRVGEIEKL
+774 VGRIREVETL
-784 FSEHKLAGAD
+784 FREHKLAGAD
-794 ATLERLKIHDRLANE
+794 STLERLKIHDRLASE

>member
-1 MALKYRIA
+1 
-9 KPSDWIIMQVTTQAG
+9 MQVTAQAPID
-24 KAVQQVNEYDVFLDV
+24 VQQVKEYDLFLDV
-39 DFDALRFSGKV
+39 DFESLKFSGRV
-50 RIDISSTGDISLDA
+50 GINIDSAADVKLDA
-64 VDLEV
+64 VDLKV
-69 ASVKTNDRDVPF
+69 TSAKANNRNVSF

-93 RFSGTLEVEYEGRV
+93 RISGLLEVEYSGKV
-107 SESLTGFYKAPYGD
+107 SESLTGFYKAPYGEN
-121 KYVLTTHFEAGHAR
+121 YVLSTHFEAAHAR
-135 RLLPCIDHPAYK
+135 RLLPCVDHPAYK

-157 SDLSVISNMPVES
+157 SDLSVISNMPLES
-170 ERKEGNTK
+170 EKKEGNK
-178 TVAFQKTP
+178 KIISFQKTP

-198 RFEEDKNRHNKTELY
+198 KFEEDTSRHNKTELY
-213 TASVVKPDGKIKTGL
+213 AASVVRPDGKIKTGL

-243 FGIPYDLPKLHL
+243 FGIPYDLPKLHM

-331 VVDWAY
+331 VVDWAF

-357 DALNSTHP
+357 DGLNSTHP

-391 LRMIEAYIGPD
+391 LRMIEAYVGPD

-418 NASGSDLWNH
+418 NATGRDLWNH

-434 LDVSRIM
+434 LDVSRVM
-441 EGWIGKVGYPVVK
+441 DEWIKKVGYPVVK
-454 ASLSSGKLVLEQE
+454 ASLSQGKLLLEQE
-467 RFLLSGARDK
+467 RFMFSGVREM

-483 VTIAVDGRTQQLML
+483 VTITVDGKTQQLLL
-497 DKERAEVTVA
+497 DKERAEVKLTS
-507 NPKSLKLN
+507 PKSLKLN
-515 VDRTGFYRID
+515 EDRTGFYRTD
-525 YRGPE
+525 YRGRE
-530 LQLLVWA
+530 LQELVWS

-556 NSGRMSWKEYQG
+556 NSGRMSWKEYQK
-568 LLERFFDEE
+568 LLERFFGDEE
-577 DYLPAFE
+577 YLPTFE
-584 VSERITNLFLIAPKK
+584 TSERLTTLFLIVPAKT
-599 VADLSRRYHKSQLK
+599 VDLARRYHRYQLK
-613 ILEGKRDE
+613 ILERKRDE
-621 NSSLLRGTI
+621 NSSLLKGIVALRLVMMDDSY
-630 AARLAI
+630 AR
-636 LDDAYAHEAGA
+636 EVGA
-647 KFKDLAAVE
+647 KFKDLANVE
-656 PDMKRSVIIGY
+656 PDMKRAVIVGH

-673 HDGLIDRYKKS
+673 YDGLLDNYKKS

-707 KVQEFAMAGNVKRQD
+707 KVQAFAMAGNVKRQD

-743 WFRDNIGKLD
+743 WFRDNIEKLD

-761 LSAYMRAYISIIG
+761 LSAYMRQYISIIG

-784 FSEHKLAGAD
+784 FGEHKLAGAD

-809 ITKS
+809 ITKSLPQIA

>member
-1 MALKYRIA
+1 
-9 KPSDWIIMQVTTQAG
+9 MQVTAQAG
-24 KAVQQVNEYDVFLDV
+24 KTVQQVKEYDLFLDI
-39 DFDALRFSGKV
+39 DFDSLKFSGKV
-50 RIDISSTGDISLDA
+50 RIDIDSTGDVSLDA

-69 ASVKTNDRDVPF
+69 TTVKANSRDMPF
-81 KQHGNVVDIQTG
+81 KQHGNIVDIQTG
-93 RFSGTLEVEYEGRV
+93 QFSGTLDVEYRGKV
-107 SESLTGFYKAPYGD
+107 SETLTGFYKAPYGD
-121 KYVLTTHFEAGHAR
+121 KYILTTHFEAGHAR

-147 ADFKLTVRTR
+147 AVFKLTVGTR
-157 SDLSVISNMPVES
+157 SDLSVISNMPLES
-170 ERKEGNTK
+170 EKKEGGKK
-178 TVAFQKTP
+178 TVSFYKTP
-186 KMSTYLLYLGIG
+186 KMSTYLLYVGVG
-198 RFEEDKNRHNKTELY
+198 KFEEDRNRHNQTELY
-213 TASVVKPDGKIKTGL
+213 AASVTKPDGRIKTGL

-243 FGIPYDLPKLHL
+243 FGINYDLPKLHL

-285 STSTKKSIAEVIAHE
+285 STSTKKSIVEVIAHE

-331 VVDWAY
+331 VVDSAY

-391 LRMIEAYIGPD
+391 LRMIEAYLGPD
-402 KFQKGVSKYLQ
+402 NFRKGVSKYLQ

-418 NASGSDLWNH
+418 NASGRDLWDH

-434 LDVSRIM
+434 LDVSHIM
-441 EGWIGKVGYPVVK
+441 GEWISKIGYPVVK
-454 ASLSSGKLVLEQE
+454 ASLSQGKLVLEQE
-467 RFLLSGARDK
+467 RFLLSGAREK
-477 QTWPIP
+477 QIWPIP
-483 VTIAVDGRTQQLML
+483 VTITVDGKTQQLLL
-497 DKERAEVTVA
+497 DKEKTEVKIS

-515 VDRTGFYRID
+515 IDRTGFYRTD
-525 YRGPE
+525 YRGSE
-530 LQLLVWA
+530 LQALVWA
-537 SKLSGLDRYGLAN
+537 GKLSGLDRYGIAN

-556 NSGRMSWKEYQG
+556 NSSRMSWKEYQN
-568 LLERFFDEE
+568 LLERFFSDEE
-577 DYLPAFE
+577 YLPTFE
-584 VSERITNLFLIAPKK
+584 TSERLTTLFLIAPRK

-621 NSSLLRGTI
+621 NSSLLKGII
-630 AARLAI
+630 ALRLAI
-636 LDDAYAHEAGA
+636 LDDVYAREVGT
-647 KFKDLAAVE
+647 KFKHLADVE

-673 HDGLIDRYKKS
+673 YDGLLDAYKKS

-697 ASFKQPDLVR
+697 ASFKHPDLVR
-707 KVQEFAMAGNVKRQD
+707 KVQDFAMAGNVKRQD
-722 IGRGLLQFATSNP
+722 IGRGLLQFASSNP

-761 LSAYMRAYISIIG
+761 LSAYMRLYISVIG
-774 VGRVGEIEKL
+774 VGRVREVEKL

-794 ATLERLKIHDRLANE
+794 STLERLKIHDRLANE

>member
-1 MALKYRIA
+1 
-9 KPSDWIIMQVTTQAG
+9 MQVTAQAR
-24 KAVQQVNEYDVFLDV
+24 KTVQQVREYDLFLDI

-50 RIDISSTGDISLDA
+50 IIDMSSTGDISLDA

-69 ASVKTNDRDVPF
+69 TSVKTNGRSLPF
-81 KQHGNVVDIQTG
+81 KQHGNAVDIQTG
-93 RFSGTLEVEYEGRV
+93 QFSGLIEVDYDGRV
-107 SESLTGFYKAPYGD
+107 SETLTGFYKAPYGD
-121 KYVLTTHFEAGHAR
+121 KYVLSTHFEAAHAR

-147 ADFKLTVRTR
+147 ADFKLTVQTR
-157 SDLSVISNMPVES
+157 SDLAVISNMPLES
-170 ERKEGNTK
+170 EKKQGGKK
-178 TVAFQKTP
+178 TVSFQKTP
-186 KMSTYLLYLGIG
+186 KMSTYLLYVGLG
-198 RFEEDKNRHNKTELY
+198 RFEEDRNRHNKTELY
-213 TASVVKPDGKIKTGL
+213 AASVARPEGKIKTGL

-243 FGIPYDLPKLHL
+243 FDIPYELPKLHL
-255 IAVPEFAYGA
+255 VAVPEFAYGA

-311 MKWWDDLWLN
+311 MKWWDDVWLN

-365 IEAKVRSPEEIE
+365 IEANVHSPEEIE

-402 KFQKGVSKYLQ
+402 KFQKGVSNYLQ

-418 NASGSDLWNH
+418 NAAGRDLWNH
-428 LQQASG
+428 LEQASG
-434 LDVSRIM
+434 LDVSRVM
-441 EGWIGKVGYPVVK
+441 NEWISKVGYPVVK
-454 ASLSSGKLVLEQE
+454 ASLSQGKLILEQE
-467 RFLLSGARDK
+467 RFLFSGAMEK

-483 VTIAVDGRTQQLML
+483 VTIIVDGKTEQLLL
-497 DKERAEVTVA
+497 DKEKAEVKIS

-525 YRGPE
+525 YRGSE
-530 LQLLVWA
+530 LQSLVWA

-556 NSGRMSWKEYQG
+556 NSGRIGWKEFQH
-568 LLERFFDEE
+568 LLERFFSDEE
-577 DYLPAFE
+577 YLPAFE
-584 VSERITNLFLIAPKK
+584 TSERLTTLFLIAPGKI
-599 VADLSRRYHKSQLK
+599 ADLSRKYHKSQLK
-613 ILEGKRDE
+613 ILQERRDE
-621 NSSLLRGTI
+621 NSSLLKGI
-630 AARLAI
+630 VALRLAI
-636 LDDAYAHEAGA
+636 LDDAYAREAGA

-656 PDMKRSVIIGY
+656 PDTKRSVIVGY

-673 HDGLIDRYKKS
+673 YDRLLDHYKKS
-684 TTDEDRLRYLEGL
+684 TTDEERLRYLEGL
-697 ASFKQPDLVR
+697 ASFKRPNLVR
-707 KVQEFAMAGNVKRQD
+707 EVLDFAIAGNVKRQD

-735 DAHAVTWE
+735 EAHSVTWQ
-743 WFRDNIGKLD
+743 WFRDNIEKLN

-774 VGRVGEIEKL
+774 VGRVWEVEKL

-794 ATLERLKIHDRLANE
+794 STLERLKIHDRLANE

>member
-1 MALKYRIA
+1 
-9 KPSDWIIMQVTTQAG
+9 MQATAQAG
-24 KAVQQVNEYDVFLDV
+24 KAVQQVKAYDLYLDV
-39 DFDALRFSGKV
+39 DFDALKFSGKV
-50 RIDISSTGDISLDA
+50 RIDMSSTGDISLDA

-69 ASVKTNDRDVPF
+69 TGVNANGRRVRF
-81 KQHGNVVDIQTG
+81 KQYGNVVDIQIG
-93 RFSGTLEVEYEGRV
+93 QFSGILEVEYRGKV

-147 ADFKLTVRTR
+147 ADFKLTVRAR

-170 ERKEGNTK
+170 ERKEGNKK
-178 TVAFQKTP
+178 TVIFQKTP
-186 KMSTYLLYLGIG
+186 KMSTYLLYVGIG
-198 RFEEDKNRHNKTELY
+198 RFEEDRNRHNKTELY
-213 TASVVKPDGKIKTGL
+213 AASVVKPDGKIKTGL

-285 STSTKKSIAEVIAHE
+285 STSTKKSIIEVIAHE

-365 IEAKVRSPEEIE
+365 IEAKVHSPEEIE

-402 KFQKGVSKYLQ
+402 KFQKGVSNYLK

-418 NASGSDLWNH
+418 NAAGRDLWNH

-434 LDVSRIM
+434 VDVSRVM
-441 EGWIGKVGYPVVK
+441 EEWISKVGYPVVK
-454 ASLSSGKLVLEQE
+454 ASLSHGNLVLEQE
-467 RFLLSGARDK
+467 RFLLSGSRER

-483 VTIAVDGRTQQLML
+483 VSILIDGKTQQLLL
-497 DKERAEVTVA
+497 DKEKAELRVS
-507 NPKSLKLN
+507 NPKSVKLN
-515 VDRTGFYRID
+515 VERTGFYRVD
-525 YRGPE
+525 YRGGD
-530 LQLLVWA
+530 LQSLVWA

-556 NSGRMSWKEYQG
+556 NSGNMSWKEYQS
-568 LLERFFDEE
+568 LLERFSKEE
-577 DYLPAFE
+577 EYLPTFE
-584 VSERITNLFLIAPKK
+584 VSERLTTLFQIAPRKI
-599 VADLSRRYHKSQLK
+599 VDLSRRYHKSQLR
-613 ILEGKRDE
+613 ILEGKKDE
-621 NSSLLRGTI
+621 NSSLLKGTV
-630 AARLAI
+630 AVRLAL
-636 LDDAYAHEAGA
+636 LDDTYAQEAGA
-647 KFKDLAAVE
+647 KFKELSTVE
-656 PDMKRSVIIGY
+656 PDMKRAVIVGY
-667 ARSSND
+667 ARSSD
-673 HDGLIDRYKKS
+673 DYDGLIEQYNKS
-684 TTDEDRLRYLEGL
+684 TTDEERLRYLEGL
-697 ASFKQPDLVR
+697 ASFKRPDFVR
-707 KVQEFAMAGNVKRQD
+707 KVQDWAMAGNVKRQD

-743 WFRDNIGKLD
+743 WFKDNVEKLD

-761 LSAYMRAYISIIG
+761 LSAYMRAYISILG
-774 VGRVGEIEKL
+774 VGRVGEVEIF
-784 FSEHKLAGAD
+784 FSELKLAGAD
-794 ATLERLKIHDRLANE
+794 ATLERLKINDRLAKE
-809 ITKS
+809 ITKA

>member
-1 MALKYRIA
+1 
-9 KPSDWIIMQVTTQAG
+9 MQVTAQAG
-24 KAVQQVNEYDVFLDV
+24 KTVQQVKEYDLFLDI
-39 DFDALRFSGKV
+39 DFDSLKFSGKV
-50 RIDISSTGDISLDA
+50 RIDIDSTGDLSLDA

-69 ASVKTNDRDVPF
+69 TSAKADNRNLPF
-81 KQHGNVVDIQTG
+81 KQHGNIVDIQTG
-93 RFSGTLEVEYEGRV
+93 QFSGTLDVEYRGKV
-107 SESLTGFYKAPYGD
+107 SETLTGFYKAPYGD
-121 KYVLTTHFEAGHAR
+121 KYILTTHFEAGHAR

-147 ADFKLTVRTR
+147 ADFKLTVRAR
-157 SDLSVISNMPVES
+157 SDLSVISNMPLES
-170 ERKEGNTK
+170 EKKEGGKK
-178 TVAFQKTP
+178 TVSFYKTP
-186 KMSTYLLYLGIG
+186 KMSTYLLYVGVG
-198 RFEEDKNRHNKTELY
+198 KFEEDRNRHNQTELY
-213 TASVVKPDGKIKTGL
+213 AASVTKPDGRIKTGL

-243 FGIPYDLPKLHL
+243 FGINYDLPKLHL

-285 STSTKKSIAEVIAHE
+285 STSTKKSIVEVIAHE

-331 VVDWAY
+331 VVDSAY

-377 ELFDEISYG
+377 EIFDEISYG

-391 LRMIEAYIGPD
+391 LRMIEAYLGPD

-418 NASGSDLWNH
+418 NASGRDLWDH

-434 LDVSRIM
+434 LDVSHIM
-441 EGWIGKVGYPVVK
+441 GEWISKIGYPVVK
-454 ASLSSGKLVLEQE
+454 ASLSQGKLVLEQE
-467 RFLLSGARDK
+467 RFLLSGAREK
-477 QTWPIP
+477 QIWPIP
-483 VTIAVDGRTQQLML
+483 VTITVDGKTQQLLL
-497 DKERAEVTVA
+497 DKEKTEVKISK
-507 NPKSLKLN
+507 PKSLKLN
-515 VDRTGFYRID
+515 VDRTGFYRTD
-525 YRGPE
+525 YRGSE
-530 LQLLVWA
+530 LQALVWA
-537 SKLSGLDRYGLAN
+537 GELSGLDRYGIAN

-556 NSGRMSWKEYQG
+556 NSSRMSWKEYQN
-568 LLERFFDEE
+568 LLERFFSDEE
-577 DYLPAFE
+577 YLPTFE
-584 VSERITNLFLIAPKK
+584 TSERLTTLFLIAPRRA
-599 VADLSRRYHKSQLK
+599 ADLSRRYHRSQLK

-621 NSSLLRGTI
+621 NSSLLKGI
-630 AARLAI
+630 VALRLAI
-636 LDDAYAHEAGA
+636 LDDAYAREVGT
-647 KFKDLAAVE
+647 KFKHLADVE
-656 PDMKRSVIIGY
+656 PDMKRSVIVGY

-673 HDGLIDRYKKS
+673 YDGLLDAYKKS

-697 ASFKQPDLVR
+697 ASFKRPDLVR
-707 KVQEFAMAGNVKRQD
+707 KVQDFAMAGNVKRQD
-722 IGRGLLQFATSNP
+722 IGRGLLQFASSNP

-743 WFRDNIGKLD
+743 WFRDNIEKLD

-761 LSAYMRAYISIIG
+761 LSAYMRLYISVIG
-774 VGRVGEIEKL
+774 VGRVREVEKL

>member
-1 MALKYRIA
+1 
-9 KPSDWIIMQVTTQAG
+9 MQVTAQSGTAI
-24 KAVQQVNEYDVFLDV
+24 QQVKEYDLFLDV
-39 DFDALRFSGKV
+39 DFDALKFSGEVK
-50 RIDISSTGDISLDA
+50 IDMNSTGDISLDA

-69 ASVKTNDRDVPF
+69 TSVKASGRKVSF
-81 KQHGNVVDIQTG
+81 KQHGNIVDIQTG
-93 RFSGTLEVEYEGRV
+93 QFSGLLEVDYKGKV
-107 SESLTGFYKAPYGD
+107 SETLTGFYKAPYGE
-121 KYVLTTHFEAGHAR
+121 KYILTTHFEAAHAR
-135 RLLPCIDHPAYK
+135 RLLPCVDHPAYK

-157 SDLSVISNMPVES
+157 SDLSVISNMPLES
-170 ERKEGNTK
+170 EKKEGTKK
-178 TVAFQKTP
+178 TVSFQKTP
-186 KMSTYLLYLGIG
+186 KMSTYLLYVGIG
-198 RFEEDKNRHNKTELY
+198 KFEEDKNHHNKTELY
-213 TASVVKPDGKIKTGL
+213 AASVVRPDGKIKTGL
-228 AFEAAQKSLEFYEKY
+228 AFEAAQKSLEFYETY
-243 FGIPYDLPKLHL
+243 FSIPYDLPKLHL

-357 DALNSTHP
+357 DGLKSTHP

-402 KFQKGVSKYLQ
+402 KFKKGVSNYLQ

-418 NASGSDLWNH
+418 NAAGRDLWNH

-434 LDVSRIM
+434 LDVSRVM
-441 EGWIGKVGYPVVK
+441 NEWISKEGYPVVK
-454 ASLSSGKLVLEQE
+454 ASLSQGNLVLEQE
-467 RFLLSGARDK
+467 RFMFSGERET

-483 VTIAVDGRTQQLML
+483 VTITTEGKTQHLLL
-497 DKERAEVTVA
+497 DKKKAEIKVGS
-507 NPKSLKLN
+507 PRSLKLN
-515 VDRTGFYRID
+515 EDRTGFYRTD
-525 YRGPE
+525 YHGSE
-530 LQLLVWA
+530 LQGLVWA

-556 NSGRMSWKEYQG
+556 NSGRMNWKEYQT
-568 LLERFFDEE
+568 LLERFFGDEE
-577 DYLPAFE
+577 YLPTFE
-584 VSERITNLFLIAPKK
+584 TSERLTTLFLIAPGRTI
-599 VADLSRRYHKSQLK
+599 DLSRRYHRSQLK
-613 ILEGKRDE
+613 ILERKRDE
-621 NSSLLRGTI
+621 NSSLLRGI
-630 AARLAI
+630 VALRLVMMDDNYAREI
-636 LDDAYAHEAGA
+636 GA
-647 KFKDLAAVE
+647 KFKDLANVE
-656 PDMKRSVIIGY
+656 PDMKRAVIVGY

-673 HDGLIDRYKKS
+673 YEGLLDAYKRS
-684 TTDEDRLRYLEGL
+684 ATDEDRLRYLEGL
-697 ASFKQPDLVR
+697 ASFKRPDLVR

-722 IGRGLLQFATSNP
+722 IGRGLLQFTTSNP

-743 WFRDNIGKLD
+743 WFRDNIEKLD

-761 LSAYMRAYISIIG
+761 LSAYMRMYISIIG
-774 VGRVGEIEKL
+774 VGRVGEVEKL
-784 FSEHKLAGAD
+784 FREYKLAGAD
-794 ATLERLKIHDRLANE
+794 ATLERLKIHDRLAKE